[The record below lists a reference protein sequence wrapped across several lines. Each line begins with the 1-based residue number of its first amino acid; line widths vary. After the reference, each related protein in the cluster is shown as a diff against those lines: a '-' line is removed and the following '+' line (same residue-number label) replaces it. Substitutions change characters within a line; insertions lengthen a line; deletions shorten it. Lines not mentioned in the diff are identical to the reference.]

1 MPIMQEA
8 IPKEDWERMDKGLP
22 PIKRKQEPRPEPE
35 KPKMND
41 QISLKKIDFQRLISV
56 NRENRRNKDRTTFIG
71 YIVKVEIKDGAGIK
85 TLGGWVPE
93 EEWLEFLRYHRGK
106 INMEALQV

>member
-22 PIKRKQEPRPEPE
+22 PIKRPIIQRPEPE
-35 KPKMND
+35 PLQGKD
-41 QISLKKIDFQRLISV
+41 QISLKGIKFVNLISV
-56 NRENRRNKDRTTFIG
+56 KRENRKNKEGMNFIG
-71 YIVKVEIKDGAGIK
+71 YLVKVEVKDGAGVK
-85 TLGGWVPE
+85 TLGGWAPE
-93 EEWLEFLRYHRGK
+93 ADWLEFLRNHRGR